1 MDTPPLTRL
10 ARVVVDE
17 MSQAGLSE
25 NAVAQRT
32 AIPRST
38 LKRRLVSGDFTHA
51 ELWAVANLLDTT
63 PADLMA
69 RAEQVPA

>member
-1 MDTPPLTRL
+1 MDNPPLTRL

-17 MSQAGLSE
+17 MSQVGLSE
-25 NAVAQRT
+25 NAVSKST

-38 LKRRLVSGDFTHA
+38 LKRRLLTGDFTHG
-51 ELWAVANLLDTT
+51 ELWAVARLLDTT